1 MVRILVRQGGARLC
15 PARAASLR
23 RAVHLRMVV
32 PAVMSC
38 LTGVGHRL
46 RAVSL
51 GGVVPAVM
59 LCLTGVGHRLR
70 VVSLGVA
77 QVVRSSQPA
86 LAARTSIVH
95 R

>member
-1 MVRILVRQGGARLC
+1 MSCLTGVGHRL
-15 PARAASLR
+15 
-23 RAVHLRMVV
+23 RAVRLRVV
-32 PAVMSC
+32 APAATSC

-51 GGVVPAVM
+51 GVV
-59 LCLTGVGHRLR
+59 
-70 VVSLGVA
+70 

-95 R
+95 Q